1 MDFYS
6 ELHYFLPV
14 FQCTGMAVFPLNDTH
29 VRCVLLN
36 TDASTIDAFPHLKT
50 PLSGETEEFTF
61 YHDMA
66 KANNGK
72 LKTIT
77 ILTV

>member
-1 MDFYS
+1 M
-6 ELHYFLPV
+6 
-14 FQCTGMAVFPLNDTH
+14 TVFPLNDTH

-66 KANNGK
+66 KANNGN
-72 LKTIT
+72 LKNNYYFNC
-77 ILTV
+77 LNNKNNMA